1 MRKNLF
7 PLAVLLVMPLVF
19 GLAGCGSSDGPISD
33 EAELTPDEAGVTIEG
48 FSWKLLKEDA
58 ALPATG
64 VVSVAL
70 TPEGLWT
77 VGDGKLYQ
85 SDGSGENFLQVS
97 GENLPVTVS
106 RVTFSDGILW
116 ALGNGAAYSA
126 DMGATWR
133 KARLP
138 ESREWLISGAASLGN
153 EAWLA
158 SDEGLL
164 HSSSFSPSGR
174 TSFGQSEPL
183 MGAENGYRPTSDVA
197 FVDGTIWATSNDE
210 RGYMAMHD
218 EDEDDWILIASY
230 DPFNRITAVAGHIW
244 VATEGMGLWHTTD
257 ASDSFIEVLNGGDWD
272 LVNGV
277 AAGAGSVW
285 AAVDGGAIYY
295 AYADDVWE
303 HHGSQEGLDFGVML
317 DCAYDEAANTV
328 YFATPSGLAVGVKEG
343 AAPPPPGETERA
355 DESETADEE

>member
-1 MRKNLF
+1 MKKKLM
-7 PLAVLLVMPLVF
+7 PLAALLALPFAL
-19 GLAGCGSSDGPISD
+19 GLAGCGGSDGPISE

-58 ALPATG
+58 ALPASG

-85 SDGSGENFLQVS
+85 ADGSGENFLLIS
-97 GENLPVTVS
+97 GEDLPTSIS
-106 RVTFSDGILW
+106 RVTFSDGVLW

-126 DMGATWR
+126 DMGATWQR
-133 KARLP
+133 ARLP
-138 ESREWLISGAASLGN
+138 ETHEWTISGAASLGS

-158 SDEGLL
+158 CDEGLL

-174 TSFGQSEPL
+174 TSFSQNDPL
-183 MGAENGYRPTSDVA
+183 MGKENGYRPTSDVA
-197 FVDGTIWATSNDE
+197 FVDGTVWATSNDE
-210 RGYMAMHD
+210 RGYLAQYD
-218 EDEDDWILIASY
+218 AEEDDWILIASY
-230 DPFNRITAVAGHIW
+230 DPFNRIAAVAGHIW

-257 ASDSFIEVLNGGDWD
+257 VNDSFVEVLNGGDWD

-295 AYADDVWE
+295 AYADDIWE

-343 AAPPPPGETERA
+343 EAPAPP
-355 DESETADEE
+355 EEAELTGDLEEEPAE